1 MATIIHK
8 TEKQRGCGY
17 RKPGGMYFVSD
28 GPGKECGRLP
38 IALTVCPCCN
48 AGIKPHRGFQWV
60 LGSLF
65 MGTPCPT
72 EKQLAANNPCYTC
85 PLYLLK
91 PTDKVGL
98 MWVGEKFYP
107 TPADFMR
114 EGAAMGV
121 SKRIP
126 QIPKDF
132 KVGESWIMLAHRK
145 AIGPLTLDTLADDP
159 EGGKERQYQAGVFQ
173 AFKPARIEYVV
184 KGTETEEELDRLEKR
199 GLTLVKVTPDTTGEQ
214 QDLNFETDDD
224 GIPETPVIALDPD

>member
-65 MGTPCPT
+65 MGTTCPT
-72 EKQLAANNPCYTC
+72 SPACGGC
-85 PLYLLK
+85 PLNFLK
-91 PTDKVGL
+91 PDMRLGL

-107 TPADFMR
+107 TPADFMK

-159 EGGKERQYQAGVFQ
+159 EGGKVLQYQAGVFQ
-173 AFKPARIEYVV
+173 AFKPSRIEYVV

-214 QDLNFETDDD
+214 KDLNFDDD
-224 GIPETPVIALDPD
+224 DIQDVPWEETPVIPIDRE